1 MNLRRFFLYLL
12 IGSVTVSALI
22 GIGVIVIGDF
32 GELESKI
39 LLSTMTI
46 TATSILGLACGAY
59 LESARGRIMPLVGI
73 ALAIVSA
80 AMWIIV
86 IWSWQETNDTFVKAL
101 MSATLLAASCSHL
114 SLLSLARL
122 DKRFAWSLIASHAA
136 VWLLSAIVLYLI
148 WLTPADFS
156 ELIGRTL
163 GVLGIIIA
171 SLTVV
176 TPVFHK
182 LSLHEPELAAIDA
195 EIEDLKT
202 RLAAMEKRRAEAE
215 NSAVAGQNPVE

>member
-12 IGSVTVSALI
+12 IASVSVSAVIGIAVILI
-22 GIGVIVIGDF
+22 GNF
-32 GELESKI
+32 GELETKI
-39 LLSTMTI
+39 LLSTLTV

-59 LESARGRIMPLVGI
+59 LETGRGRVMPLAGI
-73 ALAIVSA
+73 GLAVVSA
-80 AMWIIV
+80 VMWMVI

-101 MSATLLAASCSHL
+101 MSATMLAASCSHL

-122 DKRFAWSLIASHAA
+122 DKRFAWSLIAAHAA
-136 VWLLSAIVLYLI
+136 VWLLSAIVIYLI
-148 WLTPADFS
+148 WLTPPEPS
-156 ELIGRTL
+156 ELVARTL

-182 LSLHEPELAAIDA
+182 LSTHELDVAAIDA
-195 EIEDLKT
+195 KIADLKK
-202 RLAAMEKRRAEAE
+202 RLEELETKRADAAAEEYHAE
-215 NSAVAGQNPVE
+215 

>member
-12 IGSVTVSALI
+12 IGSVTVSAVIGIAVILI
-22 GIGVIVIGDF
+22 GNF

-39 LLSTMTI
+39 LLTTMTI

-59 LESARGRIMPLVGI
+59 LETGRGRVMPLAGI
-73 ALAIVSA
+73 ALSVVSA
-80 AMWIIV
+80 AMWMIV

-122 DKRFAWSLIASHAA
+122 DKRFAWSLIAAHAA
-136 VWLLSAIVLYLI
+136 VWSLSAIVLYLI
-148 WLTPADFS
+148 WLTPPEPS
-156 ELIGRTL
+156 ELIARIL

-182 LSLHEPELAAIDA
+182 LSTHEPDLDAID
-195 EIEDLKT
+195 EKIT
-202 RLAAMEKRRAEAE
+202 RLKEELDELQRKRDELDVTRQED
-215 NSAVAGQNPVE
+215 

>member
-12 IGSVTVSALI
+12 IGSVAVSALI
-22 GIGVIVIGDF
+22 GIAVILIGDF

-39 LLSTMTI
+39 LLTTMTV
-46 TATSILGLACGAY
+46 TMTSILGLACGAY
-59 LESARGRIMPLVGI
+59 LETGRGRIMPFAGI
-73 ALAIVSA
+73 ILAVVSA
-80 AMWIIV
+80 VMWMIV

-122 DKRFAWSLIASHAA
+122 DRRFAWSRIAAHAA
-136 VWLLSAIVLYLI
+136 VWSLSAIVLYLI
-148 WLTPADFS
+148 WLTPADFN

-163 GVLGIIIA
+163 GVLGIVIGA
-171 SLTVV
+171 LTVV

-182 LSLHEPELAAIDA
+182 LSSEQADIAKIDA
-195 EIEDLKT
+195 EIEILGSRIVDLK
-202 RLAAMEKRRAEAE
+202 KRRDEITDQQAD
-215 NSAVAGQNPVE
+215 

>member
-12 IGSVTVSALI
+12 IGSVTVSAVIGIAVILI
-22 GIGVIVIGDF
+22 GNF

-39 LLSTMTI
+39 LLTTMTI

-59 LESARGRIMPLVGI
+59 LETGRGRVMPLAGI
-73 ALAIVSA
+73 ALSVVSA
-80 AMWIIV
+80 AMWMIV

-122 DKRFAWSLIASHAA
+122 DKRFAWSLIAAHAA
-136 VWLLSAIVLYLI
+136 VWSLSAIVLYLI
-148 WLTPADFS
+148 WLTPPEPS
-156 ELIGRTL
+156 ELIARIL

-182 LSLHEPELAAIDA
+182 LSTHEPDIAAIDA
-195 EIEDLKT
+195 EIDDLKK
-202 RLAAMEKRRAEAE
+202 RLEELEARRDD
-215 NSAVAGQNPVE
+215 AVIELDQSE